1 VEIAAGRGVSAAQIA
16 LAWLLGR
23 PGVSTIVIGVRTS
36 EQLADNL
43 AAVEL
48 ELTADELARLDNVS
62 RPPLIYPHWH
72 QADST
77 GDRLGEAERTLLG
90 PYLAD

>member
-1 VEIAAGRGVSAAQIA
+1 VEIAAERGVSAAQIA

-43 AAVEL
+43 AAAEL
-48 ELTADELARLDNVS
+48 ELTADELARLDKVS

-90 PYLAD
+90 PYVVD